1 MSLRLT
7 LLLLTACALGA
18 IEAAGSWSPGSL
30 ARFLRVRRGRSGGSG
45 VAWHGEGTLRNTVNG
60 EHIASVESVELVRPL
75 PAAEGSFS
83 SERLLLYRDPYNGTL
98 LTLFKNRH
106 VQPLRY
112 KLHVRMS
119 LEDGALRLVANEP
132 DGREVASALTDGA
145 GPSRPGLLSRAYELF
160 VRVPVSQTAKA
171 KRNKKKAAIGCR
183 EEYRMREAGPMGLQ
197 SSLSYRRTGRCP
209 SWYGPGTCTL
219 EMYSRRQWSWA
230 FWRRRS
236 EPPACW
242 RRCVDEAEAGANAE

>member
-1 MSLRLT
+1 MSDVT
-7 LLLLTACALGA
+7 G
-18 IEAAGSWSPGSL
+18 
-30 ARFLRVRRGRSGGSG
+30 
-45 VAWHGEGTLRNTVNG
+45 
-60 EHIASVESVELVRPL
+60 
-75 PAAEGSFS
+75 
-83 SERLLLYRDPYNGTL
+83 
-98 LTLFKNRH
+98 
-106 VQPLRY
+106 
-112 KLHVRMS
+112 
-119 LEDGALRLVANEP
+119 LVAAFMAWRATQ
-132 DGREVASALTDGA
+132 REVQKAKGQ
-145 GPSRPGLLSRAYELF
+145 GQE
-160 VRVPVSQTAKA
+160 VSFETAKA